1 MTNDDHDAAQSS
13 PEQSLDQLGQ
23 TARILEEIASA
34 GSWLPLTTVRLAFS
48 LQEVLAPIFLEAV
61 RQRAAA
67 AQPTNIRQHRLATF
81 GIFYLAQHRDPYL
94 LEPLVRLMEVSN
106 PDAHDEWLFSN
117 RIFFF
122 GHRLLAGVSPL
133 SARRQMELVMNSAL
147 QPLTRSAALP
157 AIGLLA
163 AFGDIS
169 RSEAVHHMRTLFK
182 VVKAAQIP
190 DLDSNWVRTAVKIHC
205 RELQRELQWFLASGR
220 LERDCRSLIADV
232 MQQHPDDLFL
242 SILEL
247 ESAVDV
253 FRNVFQQDV
262 RDGEVGLL
270 PNSMIP
276 GLHEFLE
283 LGPQPRVN

>member
-1 MTNDDHDAAQSS
+1 MTNDDNDAAQFST
-13 PEQSLDQLGQ
+13 EQSPGQ
-23 TARILEEIASA
+23 PGQARRVLEEIASA
-34 GSWLPLTTVRLAFS
+34 GSWLPITTVRAAFCIREA
-48 LQEVLAPIFLEAV
+48 LTPIFLDIV

-67 AQPTNIRQHRLATF
+67 AHPTDIRQHRLAAF
-81 GIFYLAQHRDPYL
+81 GVFYLAQHREPEL
-94 LEPLVRLMEVSN
+94 FEPLVRLMETCSA
-106 PDAHDEWLFSN
+106 DAHDEWLFSD

-133 SARRQMELVMNSAL
+133 APQRPISLVMNPNL
-147 QPLTRSAALP
+147 RPLTRSTALP

-163 AFGDIS
+163 ALGDIS
-169 RSEAVHHMRTLFK
+169 RSEAVRHMRSLFGE
-182 VVKAAQIP
+182 VKAARIP
-190 DLDSNWVRTAVKIHC
+190 ELDSNWVRTAIKIHC

-220 LERDCRSLIADV
+220 LERDSRPLIADA
-232 MQQHPDDLFL
+232 MRQHPDDLFL

-253 FRNVFQQDV
+253 FRNVFPQDV

-283 LGPQPRVN
+283 RGPGPGAN